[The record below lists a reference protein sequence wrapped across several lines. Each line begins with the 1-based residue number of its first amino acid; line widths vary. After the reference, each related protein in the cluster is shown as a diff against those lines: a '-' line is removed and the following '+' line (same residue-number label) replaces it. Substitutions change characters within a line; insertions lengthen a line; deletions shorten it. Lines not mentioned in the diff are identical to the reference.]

1 MRTPFGSRSR
11 LTAVLLTGALGAC
24 AGALFTAPP
33 GTFITLQPNP
43 GFVSSHGGATGRSII
58 TALLIEPAGTL
69 VSDGT
74 IVLFFTT
81 LGTIDPQA
89 KTKNGIAQANFVSD
103 SRSGTALITA
113 VSGGAAPTPSASAS
127 PGTGGGTVGSGTG
140 SATTEVTVGNVQ
152 ITAEG
157 QIRLR
162 ADPTRITESASTHV
176 TATVVDERGNPLANV
191 PVYFIALRG
200 DPACAGCEFF
210 DSAGHPKFTNNNG
223 EAEDVLRTRRD
234 ASLAGFAQ
242 VAVDVAGAGGFFRS
256 ATLEIPVLR

>member
-1 MRTPFGSRSR
+1 MRRPFGSRAR
-11 LTAVLLTGALGAC
+11 LLAVLLTGAAAAC
-24 AGALFTAPP
+24 ASALFTAPP

-43 GFVSSHGGATGRSII
+43 GFVASHGGATGRSII

-103 SRSGTALITA
+103 SRSGTAVITA
-113 VSGGAAPTPSASAS
+113 VSGGAAPTPTASPS

-152 ITAEG
+152 IEG
-157 QIRLR
+157 ESQIRLR
-162 ADPTRITESASTHV
+162 ADPPRITISNSTHV
-176 TATVVDERGNPLANV
+176 TASVVDLRGNPLANV
-191 PVYFIALRG
+191 AVSFRI
-200 DPACAGCEFF
+200 DPASEEACLGCEFF
-210 DSAGHPKFTNNNG
+210 DSAGRSVFTNNNG
-223 EAEDVLRTRRD
+223 EASDVMRTKRPTTGIARVQ
-234 ASLAGFAQ
+234 AR
-242 VAVDVAGAGGFFRS
+242 VAGTTGFITS
-256 ATLEIPVLR
+256 ESLLIPIL